1 VLKLAV
7 SLRQCKIHAP
17 KLLTRQGDRRTAQPR
32 PRTQDRADPY
42 DVMIAG
48 TALCRGLVMV
58 TSNGDEFA
66 RIDGLILEDWR
77 TRENDGERRFF
88 TSRRP
93 CMMTT
98 PITPPLPGGKISG
111 AIKIGNEPGPIPM
124 PQRHQSVE
132 MRPPRVRVRCSCV
145 RRTRLNPVYE

>member
-1 VLKLAV
+1 VPNFGRRQGRVLFVLKLAV

-32 PRTQDRADPY
+32 PPARPRTQDGADPY

-66 RIDGLILEDWR
+66 RIDGLSLEDWR
-77 TRENDGERRFF
+77 TREND
-88 TSRRP
+88 
-93 CMMTT
+93 
-98 PITPPLPGGKISG
+98 
-111 AIKIGNEPGPIPM
+111 
-124 PQRHQSVE
+124 
-132 MRPPRVRVRCSCV
+132 
-145 RRTRLNPVYE
+145 